1 MRPGRSLNR
10 SNQRGV
16 RKKAS
21 RYEVI
26 ERLGYSYQSTGGLYQ
41 Y

>member
-1 MRPGRSLNR
+1 MGPGRSLNR

-16 RKKAS
+16 RKRAS
-21 RYEVI
+21 RHEVI
-26 ERLGYSYQSTGGLYQ
+26 ERQGDSYRSTGGLYQ